1 MARANKKQKNFDNPE
16 KLNRLVD
23 GVFLKGD
30 ITLESSFRLDGKI
43 NGNIDCQGK
52 FVLGETGIIE
62 GNLTCLEAEIEGKI
76 EGDVS
81 VKDLITLRKTAVV
94 VGTINTSRIVIEDG
108 AQIGGELKTTN
119 LNPEKSPQPEDADI
133 VY

>member
-1 MARANKKQKNFDNPE
+1 MARTNKKQKNFDNPE

-23 GVFLKGD
+23 GVTLKGD

-52 FVLGETGIIE
+52 FVLGETGHID
-62 GNLTCLEAEIEGKI
+62 GNLSCLEAEIEGKI
-76 EGDVS
+76 NGDIS
-81 VKDLITLRKTAVV
+81 IKDILILRKTAVI
-94 VGTINTSRIVIEDG
+94 VGSINTARIVIEDG

-119 LNPEKSPQPEDADI
+119 IKSEKKLQTEDADI